1 MTHEL
6 AENKIYGNRLTK
18 INDTF
23 MPQVES
29 QLLSNGINMTEY
41 QKQCVISA
49 IQGINTMLTNSNL
62 SCRFNKYDRNINDNC
77 SITSQCFSYSS

>member
-62 SCRFNKYDRNINDNC
+62 SINDVD
-77 SITSQCFSYSS
+77 ST